1 MKRNSWEWI
10 QWQKVLNKLSKKQRR
25 KLTIW
30 SVFSPNRARVF
41 VIGISQGMSIRFA
54 FEKAEKKTRKEA
66 KEYYQEYKNR

>member
-1 MKRNSWEWI
+1 
-10 QWQKVLNKLSKKQRR
+10 
-25 KLTIW
+25 
-30 SVFSPNRARVF
+30 